1 MYVSVVGGQQCSP
14 ELYDD
19 AVEIGRRIAELPAV
33 LVTGGLGGIME
44 AASKGAQ
51 RAAGTTI
58 GIIPTENREDG
69 NPYLDHV
76 IVTGIGQARNAL
88 VVLNGDLVVA
98 IDGRHGTLS
107 EIAMAMRY
115 GRPVFGYKSWDIDI
129 PNFADVDELFQAIQ
143 EHL

>member
-14 ELYDD
+14 EIYD
-19 AVEIGRRIAELPAV
+19 AAMEIGRCIAELPAV
-33 LVTGGLGGIME
+33 LVTGGLGGVME
-44 AASKGAQ
+44 AASKGACE
-51 RAAGTTI
+51 ADGTTI
-58 GIIPTENREDG
+58 GIVPTESRADG

-76 IVTGIGQARNAL
+76 IVTGMGQARNAL

-107 EIAMAMRY
+107 EIAMALKY
-115 GRPVFGYKSWDIDI
+115 GIPVYGYKSWDIDI
-129 PNFADVDELFQAIQ
+129 PNFDAVDELLQVIQ